1 MALVEAGFRES
12 IDSQVELIQ
21 ETARWVLESPGKRL
35 RPGLVFL
42 SAGNNGASE
51 HSLVQYA
58 LAVEL
63 THTASLVHDDVL
75 DESRTRRGRP
85 TVNWQWGNEIA
96 LLLGDYFFA
105 KSANAVAR
113 TRDARMIELLAD
125 ATAAVCEGEM
135 LELLTA
141 GSPHMSVE
149 DYYQRVGLK
158 TARLMAAACEGGGT
172 LANFP
177 DSAVVALRRYGQS
190 IGLVFQVVDDI
201 LDLTADEA
209 VLGKPVGSDLRQ
221 GLLTL
226 PIILAMEADAEC
238 RQAVAQAMASEAPG
252 RPGVDHALALVRAS
266 PAVEQAYQE
275 AVRLNEEAKAYLEAV
290 PAPEVRAALAQV
302 ADHLLRRER

>member
-1 MALVEAGFRES
+1 MDQRFREA
-12 IDSQVELIQ
+12 IDSQVALIQ
-21 ETARWVLESPGKRL
+21 ETASYVLASQGKRL
-35 RPGLVFL
+35 RPGLVLL
-42 SAGNNGASE
+42 SAGNNGASPE
-51 HSLVQYA
+51 SLVQYA

-75 DESRTRRGRP
+75 DESRTRRGKP
-85 TVNWQWGNEIA
+85 TVNWQWGNEVA

-135 LELLTA
+135 LELFTA
-141 GSPHMSVE
+141 GSPNLGVE

-158 TARLMAAACEGGGT
+158 TARLMAAACEGGAT
-172 LANFP
+172 LANFDP
-177 DSAVVALRRYGQS
+177 QVVANLRRYGQS

-226 PIILAMEADAEC
+226 PIILAMEDDERC
-238 RQAVAQAMASEAPG
+238 RKAVE
-252 RPGVDHALALVRAS
+252 DALAGEGPNDPRVDYALEVVRAS
-266 PAVEQAYQE
+266 PAVERAHQE
-275 AVRLNEEAKAYLEAV
+275 AVRLNEQAKRCLEDV
-290 PAPEVRAALAQV
+290 PSAEVRASLAQV
-302 ADHLLRRER
+302 ADHLLRRDR